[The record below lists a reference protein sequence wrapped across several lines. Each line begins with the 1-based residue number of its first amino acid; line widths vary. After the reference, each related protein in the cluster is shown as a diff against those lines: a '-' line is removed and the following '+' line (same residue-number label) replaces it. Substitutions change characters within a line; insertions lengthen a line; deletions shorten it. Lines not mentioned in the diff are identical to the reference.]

1 MGLKKCEIV
10 VVLPRGEAGLKID
23 QKTVRSGQAPANVK
37 IERRTAASSELKG
50 AGALGVGPSG
60 ATGSASMAAS
70 AERTR
75 SLTAATSD
83 VVPVLLGTRS
93 RTKENDQSWRV
104 TRTDGAEILQGMLWQ
119 QGYQHGDFKGHV
131 YDDAAKFLHRWND
144 RGLRLYVYSSGSV
157 QAQKLIFGFSNA
169 GDLTPC
175 FSGYFDTRMG
185 AKREPEA
192 YQNILN
198 KLGVEAKTVL
208 FLSDVEAELE
218 AAEAVGMKTAW
229 LVRDESAPPSA
240 RPQLRD
246 FSEVDELLKR

>member
-1 MGLKKCEIV
+1 MIRVILTDIEGTTSSIAFV
-10 VVLPRGEAGLKID
+10 HDVLFPYAAAHMAD
-23 QKTVRSGQAPANVK
+23 FVRDNHDDMVEVRQQLDLVS
-37 IERRTAASSELKG
+37 AAS
-50 AGALGVGPSG
+50 
-60 ATGSASMAAS
+60 
-70 AERTR
+70 
-75 SLTAATSD
+75 D
-83 VVPVLLGTRS
+83 VARDDLDGLINVLLEWIEQDR
-93 RTKENDQSWRV
+93 KETPLKV
-104 TRTDGAEILQGMLWQ
+104 LQGMLWQ